1 MKHITFYFDFISPYA
16 FLAFEKLPDAL
27 AGHNCWISY
36 KPVLFAGLLKH
47 HGQLGPAEIP
57 GKREWT
63 YRQVA
68 WLSQQQGTPLLMP
81 AGHPFNPLPLLRLA
95 WACAENVGEGAN
107 LAAGTPNRFVCE
119 SIFRQV
125 WQTGQDA
132 ADAEQLKSLMIQL
145 QPKLDVADA
154 LVKRRLKESTDDA
167 IADGVFG
174 VPAYRIEDK
183 LFWGLD
189 ALPMLRAYLD
199 AEPWFSSSAWQ
210 DAAHVAVGKART

>member
-27 AGHNCWISY
+27 AGHSYWISY
-36 KPVLFAGLLKH
+36 EPVLFAGLLKH

-57 GKREWT
+57 VKRDWT
-63 YRQVA
+63 YRQVS
-68 WLSQQQGTPLLMP
+68 WLAHQQGTPFLMP
-81 AGHPFNPLPLLRLA
+81 DGHPFNPLPMLRLA
-95 WACAENVGEGAN
+95 WACAGNVGEGAY
-107 LAAGTPNRFVCE
+107 LAGSTPNRFVCE

-125 WQTGQDA
+125 WQTGHDA
-132 ADAEQLKSLMIQL
+132 GDVEQLESLARQL
-145 QPKLDVADA
+145 QPRLDVADA
-154 LVKRRLKESTDDA
+154 WVKKRLKDSTDNA
-167 IADGVFG
+167 IAGGVFG
-174 VPAYRIEDK
+174 VPSYRIDDK

-210 DAAHVAVGKART
+210 DAADVPVGKART